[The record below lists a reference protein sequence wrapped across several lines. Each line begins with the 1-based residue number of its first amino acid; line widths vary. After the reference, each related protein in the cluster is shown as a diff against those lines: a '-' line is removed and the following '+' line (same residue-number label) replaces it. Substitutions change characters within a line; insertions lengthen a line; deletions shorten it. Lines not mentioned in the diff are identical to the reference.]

1 MVKKHKPWRPDWSLE
16 REVVRIESDDES
28 YETFDEI
35 EVVEEENGFF
45 RLYEYPFA
53 ENLQWGDLIQAERS
67 EEGVLCF
74 LSFVERPDYEHRTSI
89 LSSKVAGT
97 GENSFV
103 EKNQKYLKELM
114 DAGGFWQLDMGGVL
128 TTITPPGFNP
138 NSAPIASEDGDNNAD
153 VLKKKPRKT
162 TRDTVASVKLVKPI
176 NDGPIYQ
183 ALKRLDEEEPLDH
196 NKIDW
201 DVT

>member
-16 REVVRIESDDES
+16 REVVRIESDDKS

-45 RLYEYPFA
+45 RLYEDPFA

-67 EEGVLCF
+67 EEGALCF
-74 LSFVERPDYEHRTSI
+74 LSFVERPDYDHKTSI

-153 VLKKKPRKT
+153 VLKKKPR
-162 TRDTVASVKLVKPI
+162 RDTVASVKLVKQI
-176 NDGPIYQ
+176 NDEPIGP
-183 ALKRLDEEEPLDH
+183 AMKKLNKKEPFWT
-196 NKIDW
+196 KKTDW
-201 DVT
+201 DIT